1 MMRFLQ
7 AFGFIIIISTVILI
21 DQFSKQSVIEYFH
34 KNGELENE
42 LHEDHIVVTLDCLSI
57 FKSGNLKHEFD
68 GIITE
73 SSSESDSSNICDN
86 ISEMHLIYRP
96 IVITSF
102 FNLSYVW
109 NHGITFGMFNTHD
122 RSQLFIICVSVV
134 IILYFLYLVRYLIYE
149 NICVVLGCGM
159 IIGGAIANIIDRIKF
174 GAVFDFLDFHVF
186 GYHHPSFNIADA
198 AIVIGVAL
206 VCFVLCKSNVEVKI

>member
-1 MMRFLQ
+1 MMRFFQ

-73 SSSESDSSNICDN
+73 SSSESDSNNICDN

-96 IVITSF
+96 IVIASF

-134 IILYFLYLVRYLIYE
+134 VILYFLYLVRYLIYE
-149 NICVVLGCGM
+149 NIGVMLGCGM

-174 GAVFDFLDFHVF
+174 GAVFDFLDFHVV
-186 GYHHPSFNIADA
+186 GYHYPSFNIADA

-206 VCFVLCKSNVEVKI
+206 VCFILCKSKKI